1 MYNYSGLIYSMIIY
15 FNLAILIFLIL
26 FADIACYILS
36 KKKRNHN
43 KLNKKN
49 LLALI
54 VLIVICLS
62 LGLND
67 AIRIVE
73 KDVCVYTGEYLK
85 EYRHFGLQS
94 RYYFGKTDDNKVF
107 YMDVFSKSEIYPYS
121 FEEEEQYAIYYD
133 RDTSIIVRVE
143 PLQKNN

>member
-1 MYNYSGLIYSMIIY
+1 MIIY